1 MRYLLY
7 LFAAVPWVLGFLVSG
22 RFPASPLE
30 ALSEILLSVLILAG
44 IWVVNRQDG
53 TIRSLQSEIGRLSG
67 IDPLTG
73 LGNVSSLQETLIRE
87 VARTRR
93 LDRPL
98 SCIVMDLDDFRIIND
113 QYGHDRGNRV
123 LQTAADTIRKVIR
136 QEMDR
141 AFRSGGDEFLIVL
154 PETDNVKALAVAQ
167 RLREA
172 FIALAPPAVPKKALA
187 SSIGLAQLR
196 AEDRADDLLKLL
208 DRAVAR
214 AKSGGKNM
222 IYNAKLFED

>member
-1 MRYLLY
+1 MRYLLF
-7 LFAAVPWVLGFLVSG
+7 LFAAAPWIFGWFETG
-22 RFPASPLE
+22 RLPSTWLE
-30 ALSEILLSVLILAG
+30 GLSEAALSVLVAVGVFLLI
-44 IWVVNRQDG
+44 RRDEK
-53 TIRSLQSEIGRLSG
+53 IRSLQAEIERMSD

-73 LGNVSSLQETLIRE
+73 LGNVRSLQETLIRE

-98 SCIVMDLDDFRIIND
+98 SCLLLDLDDFRMINN
-113 QYGHDRGNRV
+113 QYGHDKGNRV
-123 LQTAADTIRKVIR
+123 LQTTANTIRKVIR

-154 PETDNVKALAVAQ
+154 PEADNAQALAVAQ

-172 FIALAPPAVPKKALA
+172 FIALAPPSIPKKAL
-187 SSIGLAQLR
+187 SSSMGLAQLR
-196 AEDRADDLLKLL
+196 PEDRADDLLKLL

-214 AKSGGKNM
+214 AKSGGKN
-222 IYNAKLFED
+222 IIFNAKLFED